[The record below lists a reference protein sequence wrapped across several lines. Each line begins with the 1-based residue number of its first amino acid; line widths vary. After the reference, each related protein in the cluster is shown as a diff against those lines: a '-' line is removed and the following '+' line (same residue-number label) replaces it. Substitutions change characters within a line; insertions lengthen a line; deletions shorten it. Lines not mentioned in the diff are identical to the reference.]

1 VRNGPVPGEI
11 RNCLS
16 FPAADQ
22 RVPHISLVFC
32 EMWDTTNLNF
42 VLSVAECLQ
51 VSRRGISPVRR
62 HPMTQARAIMVLGT
76 SSHVGKSL
84 LTAALCRIFAQQGY
98 RVAPF
103 KSQNMSLNSAATI
116 EGLEIGRAQA
126 LQAEAAGIAPSVHMN
141 PVLIKPSGDCSS
153 QVVVRGKIWGQISA
167 ADYHQ
172 RRVEELMP
180 IVRESYQ
187 TLASAFEVIIL
198 EGAGSPAEINLKQHD
213 IANMRM
219 AELADAQCLLV
230 GDIDRGGVF
239 ASLLGTV
246 ELLDPLERDRIRG
259 FCINKFRGDL
269 TLLRPGLRMMEERL
283 GKPCLGVIP
292 YLPALALEEEDS
304 VGLPAIARGG
314 WPSSEP
320 GSERPLRIAVI
331 ALPSFSN
338 FTDFDSLRA
347 EPSVDLLF
355 CRAADLLANA
365 DVVILPGSKQ
375 TMADLEWMRA
385 QSIDR
390 AVQLHPGL
398 VVGICGGMQMLGQE
412 IADPGG
418 IEQQGRI
425 AGLGLLPIRTTMQDR
440 KVTRLAT
447 GVIEGSLLFS
457 RPLAEKHIAGYEIH
471 VGQTL
476 YLDQAKPFATLA
488 SGEPD
493 GCVSADRR
501 ILGTYLH
508 GIFDEDCFRHQFVT
522 AARAFH
528 RLAPP
533 SSLNPWKLQRQ
544 ESLDRLARE
553 VSESLDIERIF
564 SWVGLK

>member
-1 VRNGPVPGEI
+1 VEGPVV
-11 RNCLS
+11 
-16 FPAADQ
+16 Q
-22 RVPHISLVFC
+22 RASRGNVFRKSI
-32 EMWDTTNLNF
+32 M
-42 VLSVAECLQ
+42 S
-51 VSRRGISPVRR
+51 
-62 HPMTQARAIMVLGT
+62 QARAIMVLGT
-76 SSHVGKSL
+76 GSHVGKSL
-84 LTAALCRIFAQQGY
+84 ITAALCRIFAQHGY

-141 PVLIKPSGDCSS
+141 PILIKPSGDRSS
-153 QVVVRGKIWGQISA
+153 QVMVRGKIWGQISA

-219 AELADAQCLLV
+219 AEMADAQCLLV

-246 ELLDPLERDRIRG
+246 ELLEPRERHRIRG
-259 FCINKFRGDL
+259 FCINKFRGDPN
-269 TLLRPGLRMMEERL
+269 LLEPGLRMMEERL
-283 GKPCLGVIP
+283 RKPCLGVIP

-304 VGLPAIARGG
+304 VGLPAIARDG
-314 WPSSEP
+314 WPASDP
-320 GSERPLRIAVI
+320 APDRPLRIAVV

-355 CRAADLLANA
+355 CRAAWLLANA
-365 DVVILPGSKQ
+365 DVVVLPGSKQ
-375 TMADLEWMRA
+375 TMSDLEWMRA
-385 QSIDR
+385 HNIDR

-412 IADPGG
+412 IADPDG
-418 IEQQGRI
+418 IEQQGSM
-425 AGLGLLPIRTTMQDR
+425 AGLGLLPIRTTMQDW
-440 KVTRLAT
+440 KVTRLGT
-447 GVIEGSLLFS
+447 GAISGSSLF
-457 RPLAEKHIAGYEIH
+457 RQPLTEKRVAGYEIH

-476 YLDQAKPFATLA
+476 YADQAEPFATLS
-488 SGEPD
+488 SGELD
-493 GCVSADRR
+493 GSVSADGR

-508 GIFDEDCFRHQFVT
+508 GIFDEDGFRHQFVT

-528 RLAPP
+528 QLASP
-533 SSLNPWKLQRQ
+533 SVLNSWNLQRQ
-544 ESLDRLARE
+544 ESLDRLARR
-553 VSESLDIERIF
+553 VSESLDMERIF
-564 SWVGLK
+564 SWVGLR